1 MRRFLNDKSGNA
13 VIGAAFMILIF
24 CTIAFLIYSGIS
36 IYAKYQAAETELQR
50 AITVTVDTCMVNTN
64 VRDLEL
70 DIPAQ
75 TAETLLED
83 NLTQSGWTIGDNN
96 WIKQNEDNI
105 VYSLNDVK
113 ISIDG
118 KTIQV
123 TATFVMP
130 VPWAMG
136 NITHVSIPMQVR
148 ESVFYVEQ

>member
-1 MRRFLNDKSGNA
+1 
-13 VIGAAFMILIF
+13 
-24 CTIAFLIYSGIS
+24 
-36 IYAKYQAAETELQR
+36 
-50 AITVTVDTCMVNTN
+50 MVNTN